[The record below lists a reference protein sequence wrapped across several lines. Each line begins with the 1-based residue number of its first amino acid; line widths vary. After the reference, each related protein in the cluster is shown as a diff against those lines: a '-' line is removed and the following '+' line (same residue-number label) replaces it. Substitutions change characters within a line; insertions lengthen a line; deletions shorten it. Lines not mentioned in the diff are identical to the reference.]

1 MNFPFWV
8 FDWNRVKDYQ
18 EQYPLSK
25 EIFKYPLS
33 LWYGNRSAKPIKGL
47 DKSLRRLQRSR

>member
-1 MNFPFWV
+1 MNYPFWV

-18 EQYPLSK
+18 EKYPLTK

-33 LWYGNRSAKPIKGL
+33 LWYGNRSAKPIKNL
-47 DKSLRRLQRSR
+47 II